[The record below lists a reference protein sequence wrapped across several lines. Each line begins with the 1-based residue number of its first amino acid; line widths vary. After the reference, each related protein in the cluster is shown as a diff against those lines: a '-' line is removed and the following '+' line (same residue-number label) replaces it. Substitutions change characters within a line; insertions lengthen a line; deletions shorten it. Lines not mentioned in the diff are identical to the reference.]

1 MDSGQAPRRG
11 PGTEVTYMSGS
22 CGPMHGET
30 SPLSQQQPGTSLP
43 IRVMVEQNPLLCPSQ
58 ETQPLG
64 DQFPMTPTVAP
75 IIRQSQSSRN
85 ENEHPTKGKNAH
97 VLP

>member
-1 MDSGQAPRRG
+1 
-11 PGTEVTYMSGS
+11 
-22 CGPMHGET
+22 
-30 SPLSQQQPGTSLP
+30 
-43 IRVMVEQNPLLCPSQ
+43 MVEQNPLLCPSQ